1 MRVMWQTDEWL
12 RVRDIRQRLDYAPVG
27 HTTVAKVAG
36 ILYQKG
42 LLSRRLGDRGGR
54 PGPPAWWYRAARPA
68 SEHIGAL
75 IAVLLDLS
83 PDPDATLDYALRSA
97 IASGQ
102 VWLASDAT
110 CVPVAVVGRRSSAP
124 ASAERAADAR
134 TGAGRGALMLASSLV
149 ALLGDVRVQLSK
161 RAETSPSTSR

>member
-27 HTTVAKVAG
+27 HTTVSKVAG

-42 LLSRRLGDRGGR
+42 LLTRRLGDRGGT

-75 IAVLLDLS
+75 IATLLDLS
-83 PDPDATLDYALRSA
+83 PDPDATLDYALRLA
-97 IASGQ
+97 ITGTFEDPHN
-102 VWLASDAT
+102 L
-110 CVPVAVVGRRSSAP
+110 RAP
-124 ASAERAADAR
+124 ARSLSCVSWVVADWLGR
-134 TGAGRGALMLASSLV
+134 TI
-149 ALLGDVRVQLSK
+149 
-161 RAETSPSTSR
+161 